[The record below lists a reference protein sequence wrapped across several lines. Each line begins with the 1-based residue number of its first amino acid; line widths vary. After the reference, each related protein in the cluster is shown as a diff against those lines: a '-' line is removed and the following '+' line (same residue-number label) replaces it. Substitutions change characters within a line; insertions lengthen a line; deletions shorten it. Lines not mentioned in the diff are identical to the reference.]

1 MNLDILKL
9 KIFTRKSTFS
19 SVRRKISIMFSL
31 SRFIVVYRGDLI
43 RSYFEISRS
52 DRDDRKT
59 FFVDERKVN
68 H

>member
-43 RSYFEISRS
+43 RSYFEISRG

-59 FFVDERKVN
+59 FSFCG
-68 H
+68 

>member
-1 MNLDILKL
+1 
-9 KIFTRKSTFS
+9 
-19 SVRRKISIMFSL
+19 MFSL

-43 RSYFEISRS
+43 RSYFEISRG

-59 FFVDERKVN
+59 FFFVDERKVN